1 MAHTHTSSPAHPLGR
16 LGAVV
21 MAGLMSLSSGAYAAN
36 EASNDAASEAPEGV
50 AEAPAA
56 EAFKPQLWLDS
67 GFWSHHTKPNT
78 NASKPYRERNAGLG
92 VEWRFKPQWQVNAG
106 HYRNSLDEP
115 SNYLQLGWMPLSWS
129 PAGDLKL
136 ELGGSVGVVNGYPGI
151 ANKGYF
157 PSLVPVAAAEWR
169 RVGINLVYIPSIGRI
184 HGAYAAQLK
193 FLMF

>member
-1 MAHTHTSSPAHPLGR
+1 MAHTYTSFLAHPFR
-16 LGAVV
+16 CLGAAL
-21 MAGLMSLSSGAYAAN
+21 MAGLLSLSGTAHAAHEAAN
-36 EASNDAASEAPEGV
+36 EAANEAADDK
-50 AEAPAA
+50 AA
-56 EAFKPQLWLDS
+56 AGEFKPQLWLDS
-67 GFWSHHTKPNT
+67 GFWSHHTKPNA
-78 NASKPYRERNAGLG
+78 NASKPYREHNAGLG

-106 HYRNSLDEP
+106 HYRNSLDEA
-115 SNYLQLGWMPLSWS
+115 SNYLQLGWMPLNWS

-136 ELGGSVGVVNGYPGI
+136 EFGGSVGVVNGYPGI

-157 PSLVPVAAAEWR
+157 PSLVPVATAEWR